1 MDLRA
6 YINSS
11 MTRRSIKNLFNN
23 ITDEKIERL
32 KFLNPY
38 LVASAKESDT
48 STSMNDPKLSATLQ
62 RYRIRW
68 MDGRRRLLPMQGRN
82 DSESTSIQSNSPK
95 YVIVLDSLTHMFTL
109 FEEDKVLKFVNALS
123 FLIRN

>member
-1 MDLRA
+1 
-6 YINSS
+6 
-11 MTRRSIKNLFNN
+11 MTRKEYQNLFNN

-62 RYRIRW
+62 EIQNT
-68 MDGRRRLLPMQGRN
+68 MDEWAVVCYQYKGRN
-82 DSESTSIQSNSPK
+82 ESGIYIYSK
-95 YVIVLDSLTHMFTL
+95 
-109 FEEDKVLKFVNALS
+109 
-123 FLIRN
+123 